1 MFLTIHLKNF
11 VTVTG
16 KHLCWSLFLIKLQA
30 FWPATLLKKNTPTKM
45 FSYEYRETFKTRF
58 FYRTS
63 LAAASETEEFQDN
76 RSHKLQLQVTL
87 TNNQQNVIPQNI
99 LNNSVHMYK
108 KLRITF
114 LQNF

>member
-1 MFLTIHLKNF
+1 MLESLFNKVTGLLACNF
-11 VTVTG
+11 V
-16 KHLCWSLFLIKLQA
+16 
-30 FWPATLLKKNTPTKM
+30 KKNTPTKM

-99 LNNSVHMYK
+99 LNNSVNMYK